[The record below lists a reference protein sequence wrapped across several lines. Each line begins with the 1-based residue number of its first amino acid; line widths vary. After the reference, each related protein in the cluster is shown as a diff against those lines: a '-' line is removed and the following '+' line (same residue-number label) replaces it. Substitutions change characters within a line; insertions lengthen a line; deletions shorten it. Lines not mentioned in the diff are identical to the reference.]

1 MGKDR
6 PGWEETSRR
15 KKRAG
20 KRELSRLEG
29 RTFQGTKGKGC
40 VKWSKKWAA
49 GEKREAGD
57 GARRK
62 GAGGGSRAGQEAR
75 GPRLAWAARRQ
86 QPKSEQRGRFQP
98 RQAPA
103 LGGGGA

>member
-1 MGKDR
+1 M
-6 PGWEETSRR
+6 
-15 KKRAG
+15 
-20 KRELSRLEG
+20 
-29 RTFQGTKGKGC
+29 
-40 VKWSKKWAA
+40 KWSKKWAA

-57 GARRK
+57 GARRE

-75 GPRLAWAARRQ
+75 GPRRAWAARRQ

-103 LGGGGA
+103 WGGMKSGKEQFEGPREPRRGRCGGNSGPTPNRAPLLNYL